1 MAKGDE
7 EATGILFRS
16 YHRLLCAYCMRYL
29 VSREDAEDIVQA
41 VFISLW
47 QNWRGRKFSGSLE
60 AYLFGA
66 VNKAA
71 LKTMR
76 EAGKRYFEDFKN
88 SISCFLLSFPTI
100 RLVGAATIHA
110 TYCR

>member
-1 MAKGDE
+1 MAE
-7 EATGILFRS
+7 EQEKKYYPFIGERRRRS
-16 YHRLLCAYCMRYL
+16 DGHFIPELSSASL
-29 VSREDAEDIVQA
+29 DAC
-41 VFISLW
+41 
-47 QNWRGRKFSGSLE
+47 
-60 AYLFGA
+60 LFGA

-88 SISCFLLSFPTI
+88 SISCFLLSFLTI

>member
-1 MAKGDE
+1 MAE
-7 EATGILFRS
+7 EQEKK
-16 YHRLLCAYCMRYL
+16 YYP
-29 VSREDAEDIVQA
+29 
-41 VFISLW
+41 FIGE
-47 QNWRGRKFSGSLE
+47 RR
-60 AYLFGA
+60 LFGA

-88 SISCFLLSFPTI
+88 SISCFLLSFLTI

>member
-1 MAKGDE
+1 M
-7 EATGILFRS
+7 EA
-16 YHRLLCAYCMRYL
+16 C
-29 VSREDAEDIVQA
+29 
-41 VFISLW
+41 
-47 QNWRGRKFSGSLE
+47 
-60 AYLFGA
+60 LFGA

-88 SISCFLLSFPTI
+88 SISCFLLSFLTI

>member
-1 MAKGDE
+1 MAE
-7 EATGILFRS
+7 EQEKKYYPFIGERRRRS
-16 YHRLLCAYCMRYL
+16 
-29 VSREDAEDIVQA
+29 D
-41 VFISLW
+41 
-47 QNWRGRKFSGSLE
+47 G
-60 AYLFGA
+60 LFGA

-88 SISCFLLSFPTI
+88 SISCFLLSFLTI